1 MNLGS
6 TFFILISGISAGVIL
21 FQSFVVASSIFKVL
35 PEDNAGILL
44 RNLFPKFFLFLAAL
58 SLTGLAIGLVYSL
71 EFFPLIFMQ
80 LVNFIFFVIC
90 YSFNSIIFIA
100 QLLKLSPLY
109 PSKVSMRPKF
119 YANIFRINA
128 CLFVGV
134 IVFR

>member
-90 YSFNSIIFIA
+90 YSLIPATNRARDEDNKKKFGILHTVSVLLTLLALIIN
-100 QLLKLSPLY
+100 LSL
-109 PSKVSMRPKF
+109 
-119 YANIFRINA
+119 
-128 CLFVGV
+128 
-134 IVFR
+134 VFLI

>member
-90 YSFNSIIFIA
+90 YSLIPATNKARDEDNKKTFGLLHTVSVLLTLLALIIN
-100 QLLKLSPLY
+100 LSL
-109 PSKVSMRPKF
+109 
-119 YANIFRINA
+119 
-128 CLFVGV
+128 
-134 IVFR
+134 VFLI

>member
-58 SLTGLAIGLVYSL
+58 ALAALIIGLVYGL
-71 EFFPLIFMQ
+71 EFFPLVFTQ
-80 LVNFIFFVIC
+80 LANFVFFVIC
-90 YSFNSIIFIA
+90 YSLIPATNKARDEDNKKRFGILHTVSVLLTLLALIIN
-100 QLLKLSPLY
+100 LSL
-109 PSKVSMRPKF
+109 
-119 YANIFRINA
+119 
-128 CLFVGV
+128 
-134 IVFR
+134 VFLI

>member
-90 YSFNSIIFIA
+90 YSLIPATNKARDEDNEKTFGMLHTVSVLLTLLALIIN
-100 QLLKLSPLY
+100 LSL
-109 PSKVSMRPKF
+109 
-119 YANIFRINA
+119 
-128 CLFVGV
+128 
-134 IVFR
+134 VFLI

>member
-58 SLTGLAIGLVYSL
+58 ALAALIIGLVYGL
-71 EFFPLIFMQ
+71 EFFPLVFTQ
-80 LVNFIFFVIC
+80 LANFVFFVIC
-90 YSFNSIIFIA
+90 YSLIPATNKARDEDNKKRFGMLHTVSC
-100 QLLKLSPLY
+100 LLYTSPSPRDKRQSRM
-109 PSKVSMRPKF
+109 PSS
-119 YANIFRINA
+119 A
-128 CLFVGV
+128 
-134 IVFR
+134 